1 MLAISLRV
9 GFFLAVRQ
17 IRRASL
23 WSTILIIFVM
33 TLTFLN
39 LVVVNGL
46 LVGLPAGSTL
56 AYETQYSGNVLISTP
71 SDKQYIKNSQNVIA
85 VAKSLPQVTTVS
97 PRYLSGGTVEAGFNQ
112 LRPDDELPNVVG
124 AEIVGID
131 PEAEASVT
139 GLKDLLVE
147 GEYLVPADEDAVLLG
162 SSLLQ
167 KYSRI
172 GDVRGFE
179 SLKDVTLGSKV
190 RVRVGDVTQ
199 DVWVKGIVKAKI
211 SEIERRV
218 FFTERTLRKMLG
230 RRDYEVDE
238 IAVTVAKPEQA
249 VIVRDILQAQSNSNE
264 ALIQT
269 SQESQ
274 GEFLEDIKSTF
285 TTLGTVIGVTGLVVA
300 SITVFI
306 VIFINALMR
315 KKYIGIL
322 KGIGIEGRAIE
333 ISYIL
338 QALFYA
344 LVGSG
349 MGLVLLY
356 GLIKPYFDANPI
368 DFPFSDG
375 LLVAP
380 FIDTITRVAVL
391 IAVTMIAGY
400 IPAKLIIR
408 GNTLDAILGRN

>member
-1 MLAISLRV
+1 MIVRSLQV
-9 GFFLAVRQ
+9 GLFLAVRQ

-23 WSTILIIFVM
+23 WSTLLIIFVM

-46 LVGLPAGSTL
+46 LVGLPAGSTI
-56 AYETQYSGNVLISTP
+56 AYETQYSGNLLISTP
-71 SDKQYIKNSQNVIA
+71 TEKEYIKNSQHLIT
-85 VAKSLPQVTTVS
+85 VAESLPQVTAVS
-97 PRYLSGGTVEAGFNQ
+97 PRYLSGGTVEAGFNK
-112 LRPDDELPNVVG
+112 LRRDDVLPNQVG
-124 AEIVGID
+124 AEFAGVN
-131 PEAEASVT
+131 PEAESAVT
-139 GLKDLLVE
+139 GLRDLLVE
-147 GEYLVPADEDAVLLG
+147 GEYLTSADEDAVLLG
-162 SSLLQ
+162 SSLLS

-179 SLKDVTLGSKV
+179 ALKDVAVGSKI
-190 RVRVGDVTQ
+190 RVRVAGVTQ
-199 DVWVKGIVKAKI
+199 DVWVKGVVKAKI
-211 SEIERRV
+211 GEVERRV
-218 FFTERTLRKMLG
+218 FFTEQTLRQLLG
-230 RRDYEVDE
+230 RRDYEVNE
-238 IAVTVAKPEQA
+238 VAITVAEPEQA
-249 VIVRDILQAQSNSNE
+249 AVVRDILKEQSRPDE

-269 SQESQ
+269 SKESQ
-274 GEFLEDIKSTF
+274 GEFLEDIESTF
-285 TTLGTVIGVTGLVVA
+285 STLGTVIGATGLVVA

-333 ISYIL
+333 FSYIL

-349 MGLVLLY
+349 LGVLLLY

-368 DFPFSDG
+368 DFPLIDG

-380 FIDTITRVAVL
+380 LVGTAGRVAILVV
-391 IAVTMIAGY
+391 ATMVAGY

-408 GNTLDAILGRN
+408 GNTLDAILGRG